1 MSWMLLWKILLIAVL
16 AVFSVMAL
24 LVTVL
29 GARDVGKL
37 IRALK
42 NKEE

>member
-1 MSWMLLWKILLIAVL
+1 MSWMLLWKILLIGVL

-29 GARDVGKL
+29 GARDVVKL
-37 IRALK
+37 LRALK